1 MINFHI
7 ESERDLPDVKQKM
20 GTYKAYFID
29 TRTNKLLTIRFEAL
43 DPLCAKLK
51 TGDIERDSNYRY
63 EFYDWHEDCYGF

>member
-20 GTYKAYFID
+20 GTY
-29 TRTNKLLTIRFEAL
+29 RFEAL

-63 EFYDWHEDCYGF
+63 GFYDWHEDCYGF